1 MRVSGL
7 ERRVGFLNMWNL
19 AVVRKA
25 VKRANNAMDG
35 NMAIKELIAWSILL
49 VLILDFEF
57 LVQR

>member
-1 MRVSGL
+1 
-7 ERRVGFLNMWNL
+7 MWNL